1 VLAKVPAALCA
12 FLILG
17 VSSEAALAQHDHH
30 AAQAPAAPA
39 TEEAGV
45 PPLYSPADLQ
55 FLQHMVMHHQQA
67 VDMGALV
74 PERSERQAF
83 RRFARYVADAQRAE
97 IRMMEGMLATA
108 AGRGI
113 AAPDQTH
120 MMHADPPMAGMLSA
134 AELAALEASSGAEF
148 ERLWLQGM
156 IVHHDGG
163 LAMARAQQL
172 IQFASGRRPPGL
184 DVMVEDI
191 LDVQRA
197 EIGMMEGFLEEWGL
211 ALGEPV
217 DARDPAAELIA
228 PAPGV
233 ALRAGTAA
241 TLTGVAVDDRG
252 LWAVEA
258 AIQDLASGDWLR
270 SDGTWGARE
279 LLPAEIIGSG
289 PASLAWTFAWTPPA
303 AGRYGVEIEVEDGAG
318 KRATVE
324 ARMITVE

>member
-1 VLAKVPAALCA
+1 MAAIFSALAVATT
-12 FLILG
+12 
-17 VSSEAALAQHDHH
+17 SLAQHDSH
-30 AAQAPAAPA
+30 AAHAPAAPP
-39 TEEAGV
+39 TEEAGA
-45 PPLYSPADLQ
+45 PLYSPADLQ
-55 FLQHMVMHHQQA
+55 FLQHMIMHHQQA
-67 VDMGALV
+67 IDMGALV
-74 PERSERQAF
+74 AERSDRESF

-97 IRMMEGMLATA
+97 IRMMSGMLETA
-108 AGRGI
+108 AERGLEV
-113 AAPDQTH
+113 PDH
-120 MMHADPPMAGMLSA
+120 AHAMHADPPMAGMLSA

-184 DVMVEDI
+184 EVMVEDI

-197 EIGMMEGFLEEWGL
+197 EIGMMEGFLAEWGV
-211 ALGEPV
+211 ASGEPV

-252 LWAVEA
+252 LWAVEV
-258 AIQDLASGDWLR
+258 AIQNLASGDWLR
-270 SDGTWGARE
+270 SDGIWGARE
-279 LLPAEIIGSG
+279 LLQAEIIGSG
-289 PASLAWTFAWTPPA
+289 PASLAWTFVWTPPA
-303 AGRYGVEIEVEDGAG
+303 PGRYGVEIEVEDAAG
-318 KRATVE
+318 KRATVTACE
-324 ARMITVE
+324 ILVE